1 MEIWILVC
9 ILLALAI
16 VFFVISIYAK
26 DDSIQ
31 AHLDEFS
38 IQQAH
43 EIAALKARIAE
54 LETVHL
60 ETQVVPSNVSMDS
73 GVYTAETAAE
83 GVSISVEEISDMTRE
98 EVIRL
103 YSQGYTMSEIA
114 HHVAL
119 RPETIQTIVDD
130 YIENR

>member
-9 ILLALAI
+9 ILLVLAI
-16 VFFVISIYAK
+16 IFFVMSIYAK

-43 EIAALKARIAE
+43 EIAALKARISE
-54 LETVHL
+54 LETMHL
-60 ETQVVPSNVSMDS
+60 EGQVAPNAVLTSTNYATEEYVED
-73 GVYTAETAAE
+73 A
-83 GVSISVEEISDMTRE
+83 SISVEEISDMTRE

>member
-1 MEIWILVC
+1 MEIWILVG
-9 ILLALAI
+9 ILLVLAI
-16 VFFVISIYAK
+16 VFFVMSIYAK

-43 EIAALKARIAE
+43 EIAALKARIVE

-60 ETQVVPSNVSMDS
+60 DAQSLTKDTVSTTRYSTDEYVEDS
-73 GVYTAETAAE
+73 
-83 GVSISVEEISDMTRE
+83 SISVEEISDMTRE

-119 RPETIQTIVDD
+119 RPETIQVIVDD